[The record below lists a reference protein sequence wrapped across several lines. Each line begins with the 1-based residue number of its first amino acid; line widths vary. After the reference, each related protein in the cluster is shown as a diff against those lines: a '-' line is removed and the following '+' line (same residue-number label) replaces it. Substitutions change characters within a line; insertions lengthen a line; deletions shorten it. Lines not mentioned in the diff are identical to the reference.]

1 MNPLDL
7 FLEGG
12 KAIKII
18 FKIGFIPKEE
28 DFEEF
33 SESDYEKYHK
43 EVGETEGKMF
53 RFVQGKMDES
63 EYVFAFDEFEK
74 EKLLEGSEVI
84 RNLADDHLS
93 DSDDETL
100 QYVAR
105 VSRILSQK
113 EPSMKRKI
121 QSDKGND
128 AEEYNVIT
136 RSTSLHCDMMYK

>member
-63 EYVFAFDEFEK
+63 KYVFTFDEFEK
-74 EKLLEGSEVI
+74 EKLLEGFEVI

-100 QYVAR
+100 QYVAH
-105 VSRILSQK
+105 VM
-113 EPSMKRKI
+113 PYPFT
-121 QSDKGND
+121 KGTKYEKKNP
-128 AEEYNVIT
+128 
-136 RSTSLHCDMMYK
+136 K

>member
-12 KAIKII
+12 NAIKII

-53 RFVQGKMDES
+53 RFVQGKLDES
-63 EYVFAFDEFEK
+63 EYVFTFDEFEK
-74 EKLLEGSEVI
+74 KKLLEGSEVI

-105 VSRILSQK
+105 VM
-113 EPSMKRKI
+113 PYPFT
-121 QSDKGND
+121 KGTKYEKKN
-128 AEEYNVIT
+128 
-136 RSTSLHCDMMYK
+136 LK

>member
-53 RFVQGKMDES
+53 RFV
-63 EYVFAFDEFEK
+63 
-74 EKLLEGSEVI
+74 
-84 RNLADDHLS
+84 
-93 DSDDETL
+93 
-100 QYVAR
+100 
-105 VSRILSQK
+105 
-113 EPSMKRKI
+113 
-121 QSDKGND
+121 
-128 AEEYNVIT
+128 
-136 RSTSLHCDMMYK
+136 

>member
-28 DFEEF
+28 DFEQF
-33 SESDYEKYHK
+33 SESDYEKYHN

-105 VSRILSQK
+105 VM
-113 EPSMKRKI
+113 PYPFT
-121 QSDKGND
+121 KGTKYEKKNP
-128 AEEYNVIT
+128 
-136 RSTSLHCDMMYK
+136 K

>member
-7 FLEGG
+7 FFEGG

-53 RFVQGKMDES
+53 RFVQGKMDET
-63 EYVFAFDEFEK
+63 EYVFAFM
-74 EKLLEGSEVI
+74 
-84 RNLADDHLS
+84 NL
-93 DSDDETL
+93 
-100 QYVAR
+100 
-105 VSRILSQK
+105 
-113 EPSMKRKI
+113 KRK
-121 QSDKGND
+121 SCLK
-128 AEEYNVIT
+128 VP
-136 RSTSLHCDMMYK
+136 RSFAILPMII

>member
-43 EVGETEGKMF
+43 EV
-53 RFVQGKMDES
+53 
-63 EYVFAFDEFEK
+63 
-74 EKLLEGSEVI
+74 
-84 RNLADDHLS
+84 
-93 DSDDETL
+93 
-100 QYVAR
+100 
-105 VSRILSQK
+105 
-113 EPSMKRKI
+113 
-121 QSDKGND
+121 
-128 AEEYNVIT
+128 
-136 RSTSLHCDMMYK
+136 

>member
-1 MNPLDL
+1 MNL
-7 FLEGG
+7 FTFLIYLSSDISYTTILILNYES
-12 KAIKII
+12 IRSI
-18 FKIGFIPKEE
+18 FRGRKSHQDNIKIGFIPKEE

-105 VSRILSQK
+105 VM
-113 EPSMKRKI
+113 PYPFT
-121 QSDKGND
+121 KGTKYEKKNP
-128 AEEYNVIT
+128 
-136 RSTSLHCDMMYK
+136 K

>member
-1 MNPLDL
+1 
-7 FLEGG
+7 
-12 KAIKII
+12 
-18 FKIGFIPKEE
+18 
-28 DFEEF
+28 
-33 SESDYEKYHK
+33 
-43 EVGETEGKMF
+43 MF

-63 EYVFAFDEFEK
+63 EYVFAFDKFEK

>member
-53 RFVQGKMDES
+53 RFVQGKMDET

-74 EKLLEGSEVI
+74 ETKTMV
-84 RNLADDHLS
+84 
-93 DSDDETL
+93 
-100 QYVAR
+100 
-105 VSRILSQK
+105 QK
-113 EPSMKRKI
+113 NM
-121 QSDKGND
+121 
-128 AEEYNVIT
+128 NVIT

>member
-63 EYVFAFDEFEK
+63 EYV
-74 EKLLEGSEVI
+74 LHLM
-84 RNLADDHLS
+84 NL
-93 DSDDETL
+93 
-100 QYVAR
+100 
-105 VSRILSQK
+105 
-113 EPSMKRKI
+113 KRKSCLKAPKSFAI
-121 QSDKGND
+121 LPM
-128 AEEYNVIT
+128 II
-136 RSTSLHCDMMYK
+136 

>member
-63 EYVFAFDEFEK
+63 EYV
-74 EKLLEGSEVI
+74 LHLM
-84 RNLADDHLS
+84 NL
-93 DSDDETL
+93 
-100 QYVAR
+100 
-105 VSRILSQK
+105 
-113 EPSMKRKI
+113 KRKSCLKDPRLFAI
-121 QSDKGND
+121 LPM
-128 AEEYNVIT
+128 II
-136 RSTSLHCDMMYK
+136 